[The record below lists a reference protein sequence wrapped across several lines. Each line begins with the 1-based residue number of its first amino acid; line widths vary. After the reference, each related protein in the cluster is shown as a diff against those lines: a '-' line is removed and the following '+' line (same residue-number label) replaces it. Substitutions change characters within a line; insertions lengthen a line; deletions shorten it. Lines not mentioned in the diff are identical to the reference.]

1 MLLSRKYN
9 PYISNYILLYLIWEL
24 EEQPSFEFVY
34 LIATKPFNGELVGND
49 VIKYVY
55 HQEVVEQY
63 NSQLKNEC
71 IQLANFILPKIQEVL
86 LSLRKSYGIGNN
98 LSDFPIRLR
107 TKNVDDVPVHNLNV
121 AQITDAKIHG

>member
-1 MLLSRKYN
+1 M
-9 PYISNYILLYLIWEL
+9 
-24 EEQPSFEFVY
+24 
-34 LIATKPFNGELVGND
+34 VGND

-107 TKNVDDVPVHNLNV
+107 TKNVDDLPVHNLNV
-121 AQITDAKIHG
+121 SKITTAKIHG